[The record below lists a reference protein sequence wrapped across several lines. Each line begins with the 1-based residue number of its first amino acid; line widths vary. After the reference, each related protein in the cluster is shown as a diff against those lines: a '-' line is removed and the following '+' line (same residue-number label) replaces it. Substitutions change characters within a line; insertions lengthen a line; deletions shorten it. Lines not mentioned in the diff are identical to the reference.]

1 MRPEMPAGDSLIK
14 SVSHEHMIKAVSHQ
28 HTYYVTSSYVSE
40 MSAGDSLIKSVC

>member
-1 MRPEMPAGDSLIK
+1 
-14 SVSHEHMIKAVSHQ
+14 VSHEHMIKAVSHQ